1 MPVVELRRFLVT
13 RTIRGRRYPFQV
25 NDSSRSLR
33 RSRQNQRAT
42 VVRGLLLSNCLE
54 LRGIIARGTTHAYG
68 IPIDDVLRQ
77 SQLLLL
83 AYRQMRSN
91 KLN

>member
-1 MPVVELRRFLVT
+1 MTSPATLAKIERLCTAASEVSARLET
-13 RTIRGRRYPFQV
+13 TPP
-25 NDSSRSLR
+25 
-33 RSRQNQRAT
+33 NQRAT

-54 LRGIIARGTTHAYG
+54 LRGVIARGTTHAYG
-68 IPIDDVLRQ
+68 IPTADVLRQ